1 MKSLRIIAAWFAL
14 YAFMMYEFFYNEA
27 FLMKA
32 VFFSG
37 MAILSVL
44 TGIIPLAE
52 EKRGHNA
59 PPFMKKLATLIFG
72 GCAHGFSMRSIA
84 IAGIC
89 ILLIIGLF
97 WVDGIYA
104 TILQIMLFD
113 FLMYI
118 VGIVIG
124 IIMMFIGGLPG

>member
-1 MKSLRIIAAWFAL
+1 MKSLSIIAAWLAC
-14 YAFMMYEFFYNEA
+14 YAFMMYEFFINEA
-27 FLMKA
+27 FLMEA

-37 MAILSVL
+37 MAILSAL
-44 TGIIPLAE
+44 TGIIPIAG
-52 EKRGHNA
+52 EKRGHDR
-59 PPFMKKLATLIFG
+59 PSFIKKLTTLIFG

-124 IIMMFIGGLPG
+124 IIMMFLGGLPG